1 MEAPVL
7 QLTPVPAYSNRA
19 TPALPFLM
27 AAVVG
32 SMVALFTGD
41 VLYALAIV
49 ALIAAGAVVG
59 WAYARRRRG

>member
-1 MEAPVL
+1 ML
-7 QLTPVPAYSNRA
+7 HLTPVPAHRSQA

-41 VLYALAIV
+41 VLYALAPA
-49 ALIAAGAVVG
+49 ALIAAGGVAG
-59 WAYARRRRG
+59 WAYARRRQR